1 MLSLSK
7 LQAYSSSAM
16 INHSFVN
23 DSIDVE
29 IPTEIITC
37 KNETFQILLDP
48 QYNYTWLPI
57 FSDMCL
63 NEQCSSVELTL
74 TFDQTFVIIVS
85 DGANCQDS
93 FELNVIIDGE
103 SNNFI
108 NYDTICPGEQILF
121 NGVFYSEAIFF
132 CDTLTTDTICPQ
144 VQCLD
149 LFVKRSDDITETK
162 NICEGDQYEFLNQV
176 LTESS
181 FICIDTINSE
191 GCDSTYCLDLIV
203 NQNPQIELEGLESEI
218 LEGQQVVLSETNSF
232 PEYQWSSNVEL
243 DCNDCETVSF
253 IMDQETDL
261 RLIVKD
267 ENNCKDTLETT
278 IKFKEAC
285 RTDNLLIPNAITP
298 NDNQRN
304 ERFRVVNFREEA
316 DEIEIKIFNR
326 WGQLLFS
333 DNSNQGWDGTYK
345 NELVPEGVYL
355 YTIEVI
361 CENGGNSL
369 IKGDVTVLR

>member
-1 MLSLSK
+1 
-7 LQAYSSSAM
+7 M
-16 INHSFVN
+16 INHSIVN

-37 KNETFQILLDP
+37 KNETFQIVLDP
-48 QYNYTWLPI
+48 EYNYTWLPI

-74 TFDQTFVIIVS
+74 TFDQIFVIIVS
-85 DGANCQDS
+85 DGASCQDS
-93 FELNVIIDGE
+93 FELNVVIDGE

-149 LFVKRSDDITETK
+149 LFVKRSDDITETI

-176 LTESS
+176 LTKSS
-181 FICIDTINSE
+181 FICKDTINSE

-203 NQNPQIELEGLESEI
+203 NQNPKIELEGLEPEI

-232 PEYQWSSNVEL
+232 PEYQWSSNVDL
-243 DCNDCETVSF
+243 DCNDCESVSF

-285 RTDNLLIPNAITP
+285 RIDNLLIPNAITP

-304 ERFRVVNFREEA
+304 ERFRVVNFREDA